1 MEKRAIAL
9 LAFVLLVFTVMP
21 GFASA
26 AQSTGFEKDFA
37 KYLER
42 VSKERG
48 FTVTE
53 ADIEYSLS
61 LYEDTLD
68 NFETV
73 EDLEAFLG
81 EVIQKDGRNLR
92 YLYEDYEISKEEL
105 GELLA
110 ENGETSDDYVFVDD
124 LYQAVDFYL
133 EARIVRDPDFDK
145 NLEIRLKEVS
155 KVRGFTVTR
164 EDVVASLARY
174 EESLDN
180 FKTIDRLFD
189 FLGEIIKKD
198 LSNLDYFTDLY
209 DVNKDELL
217 ALMKENGLDINDYIF
232 IDDLDQDING
242 FFEDMYLIDELSVL
256 MEEYGLTMEE
266 MDRLEAHFLSIF
278 ETMDDETL
286 EQIFNLADRMMAF
299 EDFDTATEL
308 TPKEAAE
315 LLSIY
320 KEFISIFQLKV
331 DFSLIQDGT
340 EKPLSLTALFNLT
353 ELVNA
358 DLKISLYN
366 VQGEF
371 LADLII
377 TGEMVDSESLHD
389 TGQALSNGTDKPTP
403 APVKKTVSSDTTAPA
418 TVKGGE
424 LPKTASNYGMGA
436 LAGLFIIS
444 GGIFLFR
451 KTRATSL
458 EK

>member
-1 MEKRAIAL
+1 MKKWALAL
-9 LAFVLLVFTVMP
+9 LAFVLFVVAVMP
-21 GFASA
+21 GYASA
-26 AQSTGFEKDFA
+26 GQNAGFEKDLS

-48 FTVTE
+48 FTVTQT
-53 ADIEYSLS
+53 DIEYSLT

-73 EDLEAFLG
+73 EDLEGWLG
-81 EVIQKDGRNLR
+81 EVIRKDGRNLR
-92 YLYEDYEISKEEL
+92 SVYESYEFTKADLEA
-105 GELLA
+105 LLA
-110 ENGETSDDYVFVDD
+110 ENGETLEDYVFIDD
-124 LYQAVDFYL
+124 LYQAIDFYV
-133 EARIVRDPDFDK
+133 EEKVVRDPDFDK

-155 KVRGFTVTR
+155 KIRGFTVTR
-164 EDVVASLARY
+164 EDIVASLARY

-189 FLGEIIKKD
+189 FLGEIIKED
-198 LSNLDYFTDLY
+198 LSNLDYFADFY
-209 DVNKDELL
+209 DVSKSELL
-217 ALMKENGLDINDYIF
+217 DLLNENGLDINDYIF
-232 IDDLDQDING
+232 IDDLDQDISG
-242 FFEDMYLIDELSVL
+242 YFEDMYLIDELSVL

-266 MDRLEAHFLSIF
+266 IERLEAHFLSIF
-278 ETMDDETL
+278 ETMDDEML
-286 EQIFNLADRMMAF
+286 ERIFNLAERMMAF

-331 DFSLIQDGT
+331 EFSLIKDGT
-340 EKPLSLTALFNLT
+340 EKPLSLTALFNMT

-366 VQGEF
+366 LEDIF

-377 TGEMVDSESLHD
+377 TGEMVESKTIHD
-389 TGQALSNGTDKPTP
+389 TGKALSSGTDKPESK
-403 APVKKTVSSDTTAPA
+403 PVKNAVSTDETTPT
-418 TVKGGE
+418 TVKGGK
-424 LPKTASNYGMGA
+424 LPKTASNYGMNS
-436 LAGLFIIS
+436 LAGLFII
-444 GGIFLFR
+444 GAGFVLYR
-451 KTRATSL
+451 RTRTTNL